1 MIVMNQHPSS
11 KFSLRARLRSIC
23 FAWAGIVAFFKAE
36 PNACIH
42 AGASMAAVALGFSL
56 QLSAVEWIVISLSIS
71 LVWAAE
77 LFNTAIERM
86 ANRLSPGYDPAVKF
100 VKDVAAAAVLL
111 TALGAFVSG
120 IIIFLPKI
128 INYVS

>member
-1 MIVMNQHPSS
+1 MDNDKKIS
-11 KFSLRARLRSIC
+11 FSPRARLRSIR

-42 AGASMAAVALGFSL
+42 AGASMAAIALGFSL

-86 ANRLSPGYDPAVKF
+86 ANRFSPGYNPAVKF
-100 VKDVAAAAVLL
+100 IKDVAAAAVLL
-111 TALGAFVSG
+111 TALGAFVCG

-128 INYVS
+128 VNYAS